1 LKQKTAENL
10 CLGFV
15 CREGRDFAKVSG
27 RLKFQTAFYHSI

>member
-27 RLKFQTAFYHSI
+27 FKNTRPIIFIKD